1 MQAKSACSARQSSA
15 GSYQNRVSK
24 FSAVIARPQAVAIQC
39 GDGLAGAVWMAASAY
54 GLLALAR
61 CLLGTY
67 RVR

>member
-1 MQAKSACSARQSSA
+1 
-15 GSYQNRVSK
+15 
-24 FSAVIARPQAVAIQC
+24 VAIQC

-67 RVR
+67 RVRWGSLPLGLSWAGGWTRWAGRRWMGF